1 MVGYRGEVQYVS
13 VGNGETGCAPVVLGV
28 LDIEELIEI
37 RSLLGV
43 RNRLPG
49 KDIFG
54 LEEGILGLREG
65 ILGLMEGILGLM
77 EGIFGLGEGTLVEE
91 IGYGIL
97 ENSIVEVEEIEYGI
111 QETVIVEVKEK

>member
-65 ILGLMEGILGLM
+65 ILGLMEGI
-77 EGIFGLGEGTLVEE
+77 FGLGEGTLVEE